1 MIALLLLAN
10 ALATANPTAIM
21 PRTEDYT
28 LMYWAQG
35 FPTHTPSAPWH
46 RVIETG
52 RYAFVLDTAMLQLP
66 HLGPLPKPKGYVM
79 AARAADRPWQSLPP
93 AQLGLLLSVNGE
105 DYRCRSGGPWS
116 AYAGPRL
123 IESGRFL
130 QRADVT
136 GLSFAAADGTP
147 LNVEARLETVAWP
160 DRLGLL
166 FAARPGLQPIS
177 PGEASFGHVGGGFGL
192 DGTNHLEIPHSP
204 ELDSE
209 VFTLDLWAYVPKD
222 YRASEKTFPWLVCK
236 NHHEQAEGNYG
247 IVILNGK
254 AQARL
259 NIGGGREN
267 QFTLDG
273 KNPLQIEAWN
283 HLILS
288 YDGDHLRFFVNDDR
302 GSELQIGRKRVP
314 GKAGLAFGRRQDNSG
329 DGYHYRG
336 VIDDIRV
343 FDRALTPTQLR
354 DPSAPKPVR
363 EFHFR
368 NDGSAQAQQP
378 RVEWKDAKLQIVLD
392 TGGKSY
398 QNTSQEGSDWRE
410 VGLFLDP
417 VSQRLESATPAV
429 QIEASE
435 IPNGNTRPVI
445 YDPARGWHQIDLN
458 GIVPLGKD
466 NDSMERIKLVLT
478 NPTASEQTA
487 RLLFEKA
494 SGGFRQRIGSAI
506 TGMSAILRDA
516 NGHPTGF
523 PVQLSKNWH
532 NRPEGGV
539 YSGAWFHGISQ
550 VHLPP
555 SSSLELE
562 LSIVYGHWGG
572 IAAASHAQ
580 LCLIG
585 WGTNQLW
592 DQSALGSWGESICYE
607 PDQIQGQC
615 SVLDVRPVMVSSLS
629 NGAKWGWTN
638 NVGGGDFFR
647 FFDSTGTR
655 VPHTAMRTAYERYG
669 PCLTEVTY
677 TGQIGPHLKHHET
690 VSLSRTDDIVRGIY
704 RLRLDVAQ
712 ATDVSRLVLF
722 QIGADTYSYAAER
735 KIALGNET
743 GLLRQWNTQW
753 GGDTY
758 RTEPIECTGQIP
770 WISLHDAA
778 PRTEP
783 GKSGALANRGLVI
796 RQWNAR
802 LGGKPASPWM
812 AEHGNGARGTPSSTV
827 DLIPP
832 PGITRLEPGD
842 FVEAT
847 VEHLIVPQFAK
858 DYYGPSQ
865 SLRAALQEHE
875 NSWRMIHREAVGN
888 ERRVTVTVGKLT
900 SLHPAVT
907 IATDHDRAELTLTGG
922 LGAIPLTF
930 TGLHSPRHQGLKIDG
945 EVLNQSVHG
954 NDFWQTDYDPESA
967 TWSQTF
973 TVPLAPG
980 QPHTLQFSGAP

>member
-1 MIALLLLAN
+1 
-10 ALATANPTAIM
+10 
-21 PRTEDYT
+21 
-28 LMYWAQG
+28 
-35 FPTHTPSAPWH
+35 
-46 RVIETG
+46 
-52 RYAFVLDTAMLQLP
+52 
-66 HLGPLPKPKGYVM
+66 
-79 AARAADRPWQSLPP
+79 
-93 AQLGLLLSVNGE
+93 
-105 DYRCRSGGPWS
+105 
-116 AYAGPRL
+116 
-123 IESGRFL
+123 
-130 QRADVT
+130 
-136 GLSFAAADGTP
+136 
-147 LNVEARLETVAWP
+147 
-160 DRLGLL
+160 
-166 FAARPGLQPIS
+166 
-177 PGEASFGHVGGGFGL
+177 
-192 DGTNHLEIPHSP
+192 
-204 ELDSE
+204 
-209 VFTLDLWAYVPKD
+209 
-222 YRASEKTFPWLVCK
+222 
-236 NHHEQAEGNYG
+236 
-247 IVILNGK
+247 
-254 AQARL
+254 
-259 NIGGGREN
+259 
-267 QFTLDG
+267 
-273 KNPLQIEAWN
+273 
-283 HLILS
+283 
-288 YDGDHLRFFVNDDR
+288 
-302 GSELQIGRKRVP
+302 
-314 GKAGLAFGRRQDNSG
+314 
-329 DGYHYRG
+329 
-336 VIDDIRV
+336 
-343 FDRALTPTQLR
+343 
-354 DPSAPKPVR
+354 
-363 EFHFR
+363 
-368 NDGSAQAQQP
+368 
-378 RVEWKDAKLQIVLD
+378 
-392 TGGKSY
+392 
-398 QNTSQEGSDWRE
+398 
-410 VGLFLDP
+410 
-417 VSQRLESATPAV
+417 
-429 QIEASE
+429 
-435 IPNGNTRPVI
+435 
-445 YDPARGWHQIDLN
+445 
-458 GIVPLGKD
+458 
-466 NDSMERIKLVLT
+466 MERIKLVLT